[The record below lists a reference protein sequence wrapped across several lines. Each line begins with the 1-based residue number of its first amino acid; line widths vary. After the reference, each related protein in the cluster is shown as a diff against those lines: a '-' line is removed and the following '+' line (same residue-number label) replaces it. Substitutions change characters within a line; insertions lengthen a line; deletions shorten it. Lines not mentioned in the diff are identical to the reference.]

1 MECLVAGMLCC
12 KSVTQSAGTGHCHV
26 PLELEVEGKLSA
38 NGYQTLIEYAYLSVA
53 FIVDANNLN
62 LLTAHV
68 DLTTGKRGCRFHA
81 PVAIHTIN
89 VTRDIPCA
97 VDLDQMKAFVAVV
110 QI

>member
-1 MECLVAGMLCC
+1 M
-12 KSVTQSAGTGHCHV
+12 

-68 DLTTGKRGCRFHA
+68 DLTTGKRQKVQFKVYDKIVVMSPLTKLFGL
-81 PVAIHTIN
+81 IN
-89 VTRDIPCA
+89 FT
-97 VDLDQMKAFVAVV
+97 L
-110 QI
+110 

>member
-12 KSVTQSAGTGHCHV
+12 KSVTQSPGTGHRHV
-26 PLELEVEGKLSA
+26 PLEREGKLSA

-68 DLTTGKRGCRFHA
+68 DLTTGKRQKVQFK
-81 PVAIHTIN
+81 VYDKI
-89 VTRDIPCA
+89 
-97 VDLDQMKAFVAVV
+97 VV
-110 QI
+110 MSPLT